1 MVLLLLLLWKVE
13 LYVITE
19 VVFVSLIV
27 LQKLSANFVYHA
39 DGNTVL

>member
-1 MVLLLLLLWKVE
+1 VVLLLWKVE

-19 VVFVSLIV
+19 VVFVSLVV
-27 LQKLSANFVYHA
+27 LQKLFVNFVYQA